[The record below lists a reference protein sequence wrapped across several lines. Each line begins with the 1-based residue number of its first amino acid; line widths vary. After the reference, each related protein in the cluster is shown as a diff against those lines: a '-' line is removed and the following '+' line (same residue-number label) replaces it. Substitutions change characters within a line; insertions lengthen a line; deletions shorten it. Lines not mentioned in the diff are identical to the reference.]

1 MHHRFSPVVILLAA
15 SLFVSADAPTR
26 LSAALVTDP
35 TGLIV
40 HEWGTFTSVAGQDGF
55 AQEWVPPQGP
65 RDLPCFVDRLPSNI
79 KGWMP
84 ATVRMET
91 PVVYFY
97 SPEEK
102 TVDVRVRFRR
112 GLITEWYPR
121 ASVTPGSIQ
130 ALALKNP
137 ALEGTIAWN
146 QVKVTPRA
154 ADEYPVESGTNH
166 YYAARKTD
174 ASPLQVGT
182 EREKFLFY
190 RGIGNFA
197 LPLGALMS
205 ADGRVLVNA
214 APGVSLSD
222 VMLFE
227 SRNGSAGYRIA
238 RSAGAQIA
246 IERPSLDARQAGV
259 RAALERMLV
268 AHGLY
273 AKEAA
278 AMVETWR
285 DSWFEDGL
293 RLFYVVPR
301 SSIDEV
307 LPLEVTPAPASTARV
322 FVGRIELIT
331 PAIVAEVKDGI
342 LRRDRAPIAKYGR
355 FLRPILARITS
366 SSTAAEAVTID
377 RNISFAYA
385 SAAPAPG
392 SCHR

>member
-1 MHHRFSPVVILLAA
+1 MRHRFSSVVILLAA
-15 SLFVSADAPTR
+15 SLFVSAEGPIHSRVADA
-26 LSAALVTDP
+26 TDP
-35 TGLIV
+35 TGLVV
-40 HEWGTFTSVAGQDGF
+40 HEWGTFTTVAGQDGF
-55 AQEWVPPQGP
+55 AEEWVPPQGP

-91 PVVYFY
+91 PVIYFY
-97 SPEEK
+97 SAEEK

-112 GLITEWYPR
+112 GLVTEWYPR
-121 ASVTPGSIQ
+121 ASVTPGGIEVQ
-130 ALALKNP
+130 ALKNP

-146 QVKVTPRA
+146 QVKVMPRT
-154 ADEYPVESGTNH
+154 ADDYPVESGANH

-174 ASPLQVGT
+174 AAPLQAGDQ
-182 EREKFLFY
+182 REKFLFY

-197 LPLGALMS
+197 LPLGTMIA

-214 APGVSLSD
+214 APGTSPGD
-222 VMLFE
+222 VILFE
-227 SRNGSAGYRIA
+227 SRNGSAGYRLA
-238 RSAGAQIA
+238 QRSGEQVA
-246 IERPSLDARQAGV
+246 IERPTMDAPQSNV
-259 RAALERMLV
+259 RAALERTLL

-301 SSIDEV
+301 GSIDDV

-331 PAIVAEVKDGI
+331 PAIVADVKDGI
-342 LRRDRAPIAKYGR
+342 LRRDPAPIAKYGR
-355 FLRPILARITS
+355 FLKPILARIRA
-366 SSTAAEAVTID
+366 SSTAAEAVTIE
-377 RNISFAYA
+377 RNVSFAYA

-392 SCHR
+392 SCPR